1 MKRTMKILWTAG
13 SLLILLTLFIPGCR
27 KNTPQLLD
35 EPRLI
40 KVGAILPLDGPWATS
55 GKSANVALN
64 LALGTLNT
72 YLERY
77 KLKIELV
84 TENSS
89 SDAGKALAAIKTLH
103 AKGIRAVI
111 GPMNSNEVSA
121 VVDYA
126 NANGM
131 MLVSPSSTAISL
143 ALPDNLFRMVPND
156 ANQAKALANL
166 MQHRGITHVLPVYL
180 DDAYGRGLEQI
191 FRSNALDPQNNIQV
205 LNSVSY
211 DVTVSDFSA
220 VVKNITAAAS
230 GLDAADTAILLI
242 GRDTDAVDIFSRAGV
257 ESPLAKFK
265 WFSTDA
271 VIQRTSILSNAQARA
286 FAVKVNLEGY
296 TFAIEAT
303 APVIPTMLVSGLM
316 SVALGETPSS
326 LGVPTWDALW
336 FIGEA
341 YRLNPDAG
349 TAEMMENF
357 KSVVNNSGNS
367 FGQMTKL
374 DANGDMIPVRYAC
387 FAVEEISGT
396 PRWNLKEM
404 FVISTTLG
412 IVTVDA
418 TSSMTRDTGDAFIG
432 AVLPLTGVDS
442 ELGASAFKA
451 INLALE
457 HASNYYKLAEGLNIN
472 FKLEIRDSA
481 SDPATALAQV
491 KSLHEMGINLLI
503 GPTSNGELAAV
514 REYVKANGIIILS
527 TTSTASSLAM
537 ADDRILRLTPDD
549 TRQAKAL
556 SRLMIAQNKQHI
568 IVIYRNDR
576 YGQESVMTF
585 SGLFQGNID
594 RFAYET
600 NDTDFSSV
608 LKRAASRIQEI
619 GTPGNTAVLV
629 IGNSEIIK
637 LLEQVPDGP
646 LTSVDWYGTDGI
658 SKSRDLLASTRAVAV
673 AEQTHL
679 TCSTYDLAAMPYFV
693 PQHYALETYIT
704 PLLKV
709 PSTWNEISAYDA
721 LWFSA
726 SAFAMTSPN
735 ADTDELWNYL
745 KNLYAATGIGVI
757 YSFNENNDQTVS
769 LYTFYTVDET
779 SSGPAWKATAFYR
792 DYFVVRDDLYI
803 VNK

>member
-1 MKRTMKILWTAG
+1 
-13 SLLILLTLFIPGCR
+13 
-27 KNTPQLLD
+27 
-35 EPRLI
+35 
-40 KVGAILPLDGPWATS
+40 
-55 GKSANVALN
+55 
-64 LALGTLNT
+64 
-72 YLERY
+72 
-77 KLKIELV
+77 
-84 TENSS
+84 
-89 SDAGKALAAIKTLH
+89 
-103 AKGIRAVI
+103 
-111 GPMNSNEVSA
+111 
-121 VVDYA
+121 
-126 NANGM
+126 
-131 MLVSPSSTAISL
+131 
-143 ALPDNLFRMVPND
+143 
-156 ANQAKALANL
+156 
-166 MQHRGITHVLPVYL
+166 
-180 DDAYGRGLEQI
+180 
-191 FRSNALDPQNNIQV
+191 
-205 LNSVSY
+205 
-211 DVTVSDFSA
+211 
-220 VVKNITAAAS
+220 
-230 GLDAADTAILLI
+230 
-242 GRDTDAVDIFSRAGV
+242 
-257 ESPLAKFK
+257 
-265 WFSTDA
+265 
-271 VIQRTSILSNAQARA
+271 
-286 FAVKVNLEGY
+286 
-296 TFAIEAT
+296 
-303 APVIPTMLVSGLM
+303 
-316 SVALGETPSS
+316 
-326 LGVPTWDALW
+326 
-336 FIGEA
+336 
-341 YRLNPDAG
+341 
-349 TAEMMENF
+349 MMENF

-721 LWFSA
+721 LCDAGGVGRDRLRPAEGAAVQSLVEQAQA
-726 SAFAMTSPN
+726 SAVEEEHLDRVAAPSAEHEERPAAGRLPEPLADQAREAIEAPAQVDRLDANEHLDAVRNHRATPPRNSSSTARTVATS
-735 ADTDELWNYL
+735 
-745 KNLYAATGIGVI
+745 
-757 YSFNENNDQTVS
+757 
-769 LYTFYTVDET
+769 
-779 SSGPAWKATAFYR
+779 
-792 DYFVVRDDLYI
+792 
-803 VNK
+803 